1 MASIVGRLARFA
13 TSPQGRKVAEKAKR
27 MASDPKNKA
36 KIEEYRRKFGNR
48 QK

>member
-36 KIEEYRRKFGNR
+36 KIEEYRRKFANR